1 MLSWLRR
8 RRVRTDGIE
17 AEAEAL
23 IHELGVKA
31 DSAARQREHEAS
43 SDAVAKYWSRV
54 GLAIAA
60 KTGKRVALDTSTRI
74 AMNAASAPD
83 REPATARER
92 QAYSKLVQI
101 RELTRI
107 LGPRP
112 EAFRIQ
118 FVGAMPDR
126 RPTTLK
132 EVEIQVADVSSAI
145 IAAANLAWP
154 AQTTGVRIIDRK
166 GHEVFSRQQADRH

>member
-8 RRVRTDGIE
+8 GRVRTDGTE
-17 AEAEAL
+17 AEAETL
-23 IHELGVKA
+23 IRELGVEA
-31 DSAARQREHEAS
+31 HSAARQREHEAS

-54 GLAIAA
+54 ALAIAD
-60 KTGKRVALDTSTRI
+60 KTSKRVGLDTSTRMP
-74 AMNAASAPD
+74 MNAIFAPD
-83 REPATARER
+83 RKPVRAREP
-92 QAYSKLVQI
+92 SKLEQI

-107 LGPRP
+107 LAPRR

-132 EVEIQVADVSSAI
+132 EVEIRVADVSSAI
-145 IAAANLAWP
+145 IATAKLAWP
-154 AQTTGVRIIDRK
+154 AQTTGVRIIDRE
-166 GHEVFSRQQADRH
+166 GHEVFSRQQADRR